1 LKKGFVTP
9 AKAGVQKVKYI
20 GYIDILDSGFCRND
34 EARCF
39 GAFFNSLLTCPRRS
53 LVMQEKK
60 IRVLILG
67 YGEMGHAME
76 FLLAPQQTLH
86 IWQRRPPAGVA
97 PVNLAA
103 VVPESDVI
111 LFCLPAT
118 AHAAVAAQIAPF
130 VRDPTLCLTIAKGL
144 DEGARLPATVL
155 TETVGAARV
164 AVLYGPM
171 IAEEIR
177 AGKLA
182 FAECGASQPA
192 TYERIATLFRGTA
205 LRLEHSP
212 DITGLSWSAILKNV
226 YAMAFGMAD
235 ELNLGD
241 NTRGFLAV
249 TALHELSAIV
259 QQQGG
264 APVTPYWLAGL
275 GDLITTATSASSH
288 HHELGRLIVR
298 NQRAALQGEGVHSL
312 AMLEQFR
319 PFESSSFPLL
329 RLIATCV
336 REPGNA
342 PQAVRDF
349 IEM

>member
-1 LKKGFVTP
+1 
-9 AKAGVQKVKYI
+9 
-20 GYIDILDSGFCRND
+20 
-34 EARCF
+34 
-39 GAFFNSLLTCPRRS
+39 
-53 LVMQEKK
+53 MQEKK

-76 FLLAPQQTLH
+76 SLLAPHQTLH

-97 PVNLAA
+97 PVDLAT
-103 VVPESDVI
+103 VVPESEII

-118 AHAAVAAQIAPF
+118 AHAAVVAQIATF

-144 DEGARLPATVL
+144 DERARLPATVL
-155 TETVGAARV
+155 AESVGAARV

-177 AGKLA
+177 AGKPA
-182 FAECGASQPA
+182 FAECGVTQPA
-192 TYERIATLFRGTA
+192 TYERIAALYRGTG
-205 LRLEHSP
+205 LQLEHSP
-212 DITGLSWSAILKNV
+212 DITGLSWSAVLKNV

-249 TALHELSAIV
+249 IALHELSTLV
-259 QQQGG
+259 QQLGG
-264 APVTPYWLAGL
+264 ASATPFRLAGL
-275 GDLITTATSASSH
+275 GDLITTATSAGSH

-319 PFESSSFPLL
+319 PLDSSGFPLL
-329 RLIATCV
+329 RLIAACV
-336 REPGNA
+336 RESTNA
-342 PQAVRDF
+342 PQALRNFVG
-349 IEM
+349 M